1 MISTI
6 TTPTQKHT
14 FLVDTAKTIFFVPEK
29 QKKAQDT
36 FYLKKPLGKMLSA
49 CKQSSYAYYN
59 TEFQTMLEEGIEG
72 IFEYN
77 NLVPFFLRSGR
88 ETIFSAYTTD
98 VDPYVS
104 YF

>member
-1 MISTI
+1 MIKT
-6 TTPTQKHT
+6 TTPTQTHT
-14 FLVDTAKTIFFVPEK
+14 FLVNTAKPNFFLCHKSRKRTACFLFKE
-29 QKKAQDT
+29 T
-36 FYLKKPLGKMLSA
+36 TGKNAFCL
-49 CKQSSYAYYN
+49 KQSSYAYYN

-72 IFEYN
+72 IFKYN
-77 NLVPFFLRSGR
+77 NVLSFFLRSGR